1 MIINKDGEILEL
13 CFLFPV
19 MCCWMSVVLSV
30 VTSACTFIASAKGT
44 PINHTTRVVSRVY
57 SYKMCVWRTTGM
69 LQQQKYLIISLA
81 VIQVTESMIQKY
93 WSDKEHLWKKHVW
106 HKVILAS
113 LVTLWILVAVI
124 RQHCT
129 SFPFQSKVLT
139 LEVLR
144 WFQISRHSFWMA
156 SYDI

>member
-1 MIINKDGEILEL
+1 MIVYHAEIIANTWVHMIINKDGEILEL

-19 MCCWMSVVLSV
+19 MCSWMSVVLSV

-69 LQQQKYLIISLA
+69 LQQQKYLIIPLA

-93 WSDKEHLWKKHVW
+93 WSDKEHLWKNMSDTKLYW
-106 HKVILAS
+106 HHWS
-113 LVTLWILVAVI
+113 LCGYWWRWYGNTVL
-124 RQHCT
+124 H
-129 SFPFQSKVLT
+129 FHSKVKC
-139 LEVLR
+139 
-144 WFQISRHSFWMA
+144 
-156 SYDI
+156 